1 MKHIFNKEFEHLL
14 RGGTIT
20 GLQPDLLVVFLNLLS
35 KNKKGFRVLVLA
47 DSGFASSFL
56 RQKEF
61 FSGSLF
67 YYPEQSKNAI
77 VPGFET
83 QHNFFRSEALVGLSK
98 PEGGVCTSLESVAHV
113 KNINKK
119 TVFRKLVLEV
129 GQQLDRDSFCEK
141 LFSFGYKKV
150 DYVYNPKEFSLRG
163 EIVDIYPEN
172 TQEPLRVVFAFNVVE
187 EITFFNIDSQR
198 STKNTKGF
206 VFYDLLG
213 EPVEKGK
220 SLFAFFDWD
229 LVINLKN
236 NNNKYTLNPGH
247 EKLSFLSEKKT
258 NTIKNKK
265 ELLVFGNKVGIEN
278 VVVFITKNSRKNNLE
293 KLGFS
298 TQKGLINTTI
308 KIKSKNLYFVPDL
321 KKHRENK
328 AHKPLL
334 INNLSNIVV
343 GDLLVHVSHGVGKF
357 GGLVVRGPSGYEKEY
372 IKLVY
377 KDGGTLFVPIN
388 KANLVHKYVNV
399 GGKPTLNKL
408 GGKEWQKNISKTK
421 KEVEVVSDSLV
432 EIYNSRERPRGFSY
446 TKSLEFE
453 RAIKKSFPF
462 KETIDQKQAIKDVLF
477 DLKSKKPMDRLICG
491 DVGFGKTEVALR
503 AIVRVVAF
511 SKQVVLLC
519 PTTVLS
525 DQHYITTK
533 ERLEPLGVSVAL
545 LSRFQTRKTQKEV
558 LGQVLTGKINLV
570 IGTHRLLSD
579 DVVMPFLGLLIID
592 EEHRFGVKHKES
604 IRALKNNVD
613 VLSMSATPIPRTLQQ
628 SMLGIRDISRIE
640 TPPTTRKP
648 ISTFVEFFSWK
659 RTEQIIEKELLRGG
673 QVYFLH
679 NNVES
684 IEYYVEKIQELFPSE
699 KVDFI
704 HGQQSSKDLEK
715 NLLGFF
721 DGKISVLVCSTIIE
735 SGLDVSNANCIIINN
750 PQNLG
755 LSQLYQI
762 RGRVGRSS
770 RQASCYLFVP
780 KKTKL
785 SEKAY
790 KRLKTIER
798 HTSLGSG
805 YNIATNDLDIRGGG
819 AVFGY
824 KQSGQISRVGLEHY
838 NSLLKKSVGKK
849 LNKKELGKDVDV
861 FFFGKS
867 LIPLFFVKGETER
880 FSFYTKINKATSID
894 SVLDIQNEL
903 IDRYGK
909 PPKETVNYLNLS
921 RLKISLKNSIVKSL
935 SINKNSAVFILD
947 QQKVGETFINSVL
960 SFENKNIQNR
970 KFEEDNECFSLV
982 FSYLDGFDWYK
993 NINSS
998 TNLFFV

>member
-1 MKHIFNKEFEHLL
+1 MKHIFKKEFEHLL
-14 RGGTIT
+14 GGGTLA
-20 GLQPDLLVVFLNLLS
+20 GVSPDLLVVFLSLLS
-35 KNKKGFRVLVLA
+35 KNKKGLRFLVL
-47 DSGFASSFL
+47 SGRGFASSFL
-56 RQKEF
+56 RQKGF
-61 FSGSLF
+61 FNGSLF
-67 YYPEQSKNAI
+67 YYPEQPENAV

-83 QHNFFRSEALVGLSK
+83 QHNLFRSEALVGLSRNR
-98 PEGGVCTSLESVAHV
+98 GGVCTSLKSVAHI

-119 TVFRKLVLEV
+119 TIFRKLVLGV
-129 GQQLDRDSFCEK
+129 GQKIDRDVFCET

-163 EIVDIYPEN
+163 EVVDVYPEN
-172 TQEPLRVVFAFNVVE
+172 IKDPLRVVFAFNEVE

-198 STKNTKGF
+198 SIKNTKRF
-206 VFYDLLG
+206 VFCDLLG

-229 LVINLKN
+229 LIINLKKEN
-236 NNNKYTLNPGH
+236 GGYTLNPGQ
-247 EKLSFLSEKKT
+247 EKISFLSNST
-258 NTIKNKK
+258 PINLNSKK
-265 ELLVFGNKVGIEN
+265 ELLVFGNRVGVEN
-278 VVVFITKNSRKNNLE
+278 VVVFITKNGRKNNLK

-298 TQKGLINTTI
+298 TQKGLINTVV
-308 KIKSKNLYFVPDL
+308 KIKSKNLFFVPDL
-321 KKHRENK
+321 KKHRKNK
-328 AHKPLL
+328 TNKPLL
-334 INNLSNIVV
+334 INNLSNTVV

-357 GGLVVRGPSGYEKEY
+357 GGLVVRGPKSYEKEY

-377 KDGGTLFVPIN
+377 RGGGILFVPIN

-408 GGKEWQKNISKTK
+408 GGKDWEKNISKTK
-421 KEVEVVSDSLV
+421 KEIEVVSDSLV
-432 EIYNSRERPRGFSY
+432 EVYNSREKPRGFSY
-446 TKSLEFE
+446 IKSVDFE

-462 KETIDQKQAIKDVLF
+462 KETRDQKQAIKDVLM
-477 DLKSKKPMDRLICG
+477 DLKNKKPMDRLICG

-525 DQHYITTK
+525 DQHYITAK

-545 LSRFQTRKTQKEV
+545 LSRFQTKKTQTEV
-558 LGQVLTGKINLV
+558 LGQVLTGNINLI

-684 IEYYVEKIQELFPSE
+684 IEYYVEKIQNLFPGE
-699 KVDFI
+699 RVDFI
-704 HGQQSSKDLEK
+704 HGQQNSKDLEK
-715 NLLGFF
+715 NLLSFF
-721 DGKISVLVCSTIIE
+721 GGKISILVCSTIIE

-770 RQASCYLFVP
+770 RQASCYLFIP

-849 LNKKELGKDVDV
+849 LNKKEPSKGVDV

-880 FSFYTKINKATSID
+880 FSFYTKINTATSLDI
-894 SVLDIQNEL
+894 VLDIQNEL

-909 PPKETVNYLNLS
+909 PPKETINYLNLA
-921 RLKISLKNSIVKSL
+921 RLKISLKSSVINSF
-935 SINKNSAVFILD
+935 SINKNNVIFVLNENKIS
-947 QQKVGETFINSVL
+947 ETFINNVL
-960 SFENKNIQNR
+960 SFKNKGIQNR
-970 KFEEDNECFSLV
+970 KFKEIDGSFSLV
-982 FSYLDGFDWYK
+982 FYYLEGFDWYE

-998 TNLFFV
+998 IHLFFV

>member
-1 MKHIFNKEFEHLL
+1 MKHIFNKELEHLL
-14 RGGTIT
+14 GGGTLT
-20 GLQPDLLVVFLNLLS
+20 GVLPDLLMVFLNTVS
-35 KNKKGFRVLVLA
+35 KNKKGLRVLVLA
-47 DSGFASSFL
+47 DRGFASSFL

-61 FSGSLF
+61 FNGSLF

-83 QHNFFRSEALVGLSK
+83 QHNLFRSEALVGLSRDR
-98 PEGGVCTSLESVAHV
+98 GGVCTSLENVAHV

-119 TVFRKLVLEV
+119 TVFKKFVLEV
-129 GQQLDRDSFCEK
+129 DQKLDRDSFCEE

-163 EIVDIYPEN
+163 EIVDVYPEN
-172 TQEPLRVVFAFNVVE
+172 IKDPLRAVFAFNVVE
-187 EITFFNIDSQR
+187 EITFFNVDSQR
-198 STKNTKGF
+198 STKSAKGF

-213 EPVEKGK
+213 DPVEKGK
-220 SLFAFFDWD
+220 SLFAFFEWD
-229 LVINLKN
+229 LVISLEKE
-236 NNNKYTLNPGH
+236 NNKYTLNPGH
-247 EKLSFLSEKKT
+247 EKLGFSSN
-258 NTIKNKK
+258 NTTSTVSNRK
-265 ELLVFGNKVGIEN
+265 ELLAFGNSVGVEN
-278 VVVFITKNSRKNNLE
+278 VVVFITKSSRKNNLE
-293 KLGFS
+293 KRGFS
-298 TQKGLINTTI
+298 TQKGLINTII
-308 KIKSKNLYFVPDL
+308 KVNSKNLYLVPDL
-321 KKHRENK
+321 KKHKKNK
-328 AHKPLL
+328 NHKPLL
-334 INNLSNIVV
+334 INNLSNIVL

-432 EIYNSRERPRGFSY
+432 EIYNSREKPRGFSY
-446 TKSLEFE
+446 IKSVDFE

-462 KETIDQKQAIKDVLF
+462 KETIDQKQAIKDVLI
-477 DLKSKKPMDRLICG
+477 DLKNKKPMDRLICG

-525 DQHYITTK
+525 DQHYITAR

-545 LSRFQTRKTQKEV
+545 LSRFQTKKTQKEV
-558 LGQVLTGKINLV
+558 LGQVLTGSVNLV

-640 TPPTTRKP
+640 TPPTARKP

-679 NNVES
+679 NNVDS
-684 IEYYVEKIQELFPSE
+684 IEYYVEKLQDLFPGE

-704 HGQQSSKDLEK
+704 HGQQNSKDLEK

-838 NSLLKKSVGKK
+838 NNLLKKSVGKK
-849 LNKKELGKDVDV
+849 LNKKEQSKDVDV

-867 LIPLFFVKGETER
+867 LIPLFFLKGETER
-880 FSFYTKINKATSID
+880 FSFYTKINKATNLD
-894 SVLDIQNEL
+894 TVLDIQNEL

-909 PPKETVNYLNLS
+909 PPKETINYLNLS
-921 RLKISLKNSIVKSL
+921 RLKISLKNTVINSL
-935 SINKNSAVFILD
+935 SINKKSVVFILN
-947 QQKVGETFINSVL
+947 QEKIGETFINNVL
-960 SFENKNIQNR
+960 SFKNKNIQNR
-970 KFEEDNECFSLV
+970 KFEETKESFSLV
-982 FSYLDGFDWYK
+982 FYYLDGFDWYE
-993 NINSS
+993 NINASID
-998 TNLFFV
+998 LFFV

>member
-14 RGGTIT
+14 GGGTLT
-20 GLQPDLLVVFLNLLS
+20 GVSPDLLVVFLNFLS
-35 KNKKGFRVLVLA
+35 KNKKRLRVLVLA
-47 DSGFASSFL
+47 GRGFASSFL

-61 FSGSLF
+61 FSGPLF
-67 YYPEQSKNAI
+67 YYPEQTKNAV

-83 QHNFFRSEALVGLSK
+83 QHNLFRSEALVGLSK
-98 PEGGVCTSLESVAHV
+98 HRGGVCISLENVAHV

-119 TVFRKLVLEV
+119 TVFRKLVLDV
-129 GQQLDRDSFCEK
+129 GQKIDRDSFCEK

-150 DYVYNPKEFSLRG
+150 DYVYSPKEFSLRG
-163 EIVDIYPEN
+163 EIVDVYPEN
-172 TQEPLRVVFAFNVVE
+172 IKDPLRVVFAFNVVE

-198 STKNTKGF
+198 SIKDTKGF

-229 LVINLKN
+229 LIINLKKEN
-236 NNNKYTLNPGH
+236 GGYTLNPGQ
-247 EKLSFLSEKKT
+247 EKLSFLSNST
-258 NTIKNKK
+258 TVNPSNKK
-265 ELLVFGNKVGIEN
+265 ELLAFGKKVGVEN
-278 VVVFITKNSRKNNLE
+278 VVVFITKNSRKNNLK

-298 TQKGLINTTI
+298 TQKGLINTTV
-308 KIKSKNLYFVPDL
+308 KIESKNLFFVPDL
-321 KKHRENK
+321 KKHRKNK
-328 AHKPLL
+328 TNKPLL
-334 INNLSNIVV
+334 INNLSNTSL
-343 GDLLVHVSHGVGKF
+343 GDLLVHISHGVGKF

-372 IKLVY
+372 IKLIY

-408 GGKEWQKNISKTK
+408 GGKEWEKNISKTK
-421 KEVEVVSDSLV
+421 KEIEVVSDSLV
-432 EIYNSRERPRGFSY
+432 EIYNSREKPRGFSY
-446 TKSLEFE
+446 IKSVDFE

-462 KETIDQKQAIKDVLF
+462 KETKDQKQAIKDVLL
-477 DLKSKKPMDRLICG
+477 DLKNKKPMDRLICG

-525 DQHYITTK
+525 DQHYITAK

-545 LSRFQTRKTQKEV
+545 LSRFQTKKTQTEV
-558 LGQVLTGKINLV
+558 LGQVLTGNINLV

-684 IEYYVEKIQELFPSE
+684 IEYYVEKIQNLFPNE
-699 KVDFI
+699 RVDFI
-704 HGQQSSKDLEK
+704 HGQQNSKDLEK

-721 DGKISVLVCSTIIE
+721 GGKISVLVCSTIIE

-849 LNKKELGKDVDV
+849 LNKKEPRKGVDV

-880 FSFYTKINKATSID
+880 FSFYTKINKATSLDI
-894 SVLDIQNEL
+894 VLDVQNEL

-909 PPKETVNYLNLS
+909 PPKETINYLNLS
-921 RLKISLKNSIVKSL
+921 RLKISLKGSIINSL
-935 SINKNSAVFILD
+935 SINKNSVVFILD
-947 QQKVGETFINSVL
+947 QEKIGETFINNVL
-960 SFENKNIQNR
+960 SFKNKNIQNR
-970 KFEEDNECFSLV
+970 KFEETKESFSLV
-982 FSYLDGFDWYK
+982 FYYLEGFDWYK
-993 NINSS
+993 NINGL
-998 TNLFFV
+998 TDLFFV

>member
-1 MKHIFNKEFEHLL
+1 MKHIFKKEFEHLL
-14 RGGTIT
+14 GGGTLT
-20 GLQPDLLVVFLNLLS
+20 GLSPDLLVVFLNLLS
-35 KNKKGFRVLVLA
+35 KNKKGLRFLVL
-47 DSGFASSFL
+47 SGREFALRFS

-61 FSGSLF
+61 FNGSLF
-67 YYPEQSKNAI
+67 YYPEQSKNAV

-83 QHNFFRSEALVGLSK
+83 QHNLFRSEALVGLSRNR
-98 PEGGVCTSLESVAHV
+98 GGVCTSLESVAHV

-119 TVFRKLVLEV
+119 TVFRKLVLDV
-129 GQQLDRDSFCEK
+129 GQKIDRDSFCEK

-163 EIVDIYPEN
+163 EIVDVYPEN
-172 TQEPLRVVFAFNVVE
+172 IKDPLRVVFAFNEVE
-187 EITFFNIDSQR
+187 EIAFFNIDSQR
-198 STKNTKGF
+198 STKDAKGF

-220 SLFAFFDWD
+220 SLYAFFDWD
-229 LVINLKN
+229 LVIKLKKEN
-236 NNNKYTLNPGH
+236 NEYTLNPGQ
-247 EKLSFLSEKKT
+247 EKLGFSSNNTLRSLNDKKD
-258 NTIKNKK
+258 
-265 ELLVFGNKVGIEN
+265 LLAFGNRVGVEN
-278 VVVFITKNSRKNNLE
+278 VIVFITKNSRKKSLK

-298 TQKGLINTTI
+298 IQKGLINTI
-308 KIKSKNLYFVPDL
+308 VKIESKNLFFVPDL
-321 KKHRENK
+321 KKHRKNK
-328 AHKPLL
+328 TNKPLL
-334 INNLSNIVV
+334 INNLSNTSL
-343 GDLLVHVSHGVGKF
+343 GDLLVHISHGVGKF

-408 GGKEWQKNISKTK
+408 GGKEWEKNISKTK
-421 KEVEVVSDSLV
+421 KEIEVVSDSLV
-432 EIYNSRERPRGFSY
+432 EIYNSREKPRGFSY
-446 TKSLEFE
+446 IKSVDFE

-462 KETIDQKQAIKDVLF
+462 KETRDQKQAIKDVLL
-477 DLKSKKPMDRLICG
+477 DLKNKKPMDRLICG

-525 DQHYITTK
+525 DQHYITAK
-533 ERLEPLGVSVAL
+533 ERLDPLGVSVAL
-545 LSRFQTRKTQKEV
+545 LSRFQTKKTQTEV
-558 LGQVLTGKINLV
+558 LGQVLTGNINLI

-684 IEYYVEKIQELFPSE
+684 IEYYVEKIQSFFPNE
-699 KVDFI
+699 RVDFI
-704 HGQQSSKDLEK
+704 HGQQNSKNLEK

-721 DGKISVLVCSTIIE
+721 GGKISILVCSTIIE

-770 RQASCYLFVP
+770 RQASCYLFIP

-849 LNKKELGKDVDV
+849 LNKKEPGKGVDV

-880 FSFYTKINKATSID
+880 FSFYTKINTATSLNIV
-894 SVLDIQNEL
+894 SDIQNEL

-909 PPKETVNYLNLS
+909 PPKETINYLNLS
-921 RLKISLKNSIVKSL
+921 RLKISLKNSVVNSF
-935 SINKNSAVFILD
+935 SINKNNVVFMLNQNKIS
-947 QQKVGETFINSVL
+947 ETFINSVL
-960 SFENKNIQNR
+960 FFKNKSIQNR
-970 KFEEDNECFSLV
+970 KFKETKESFSLV
-982 FSYLDGFDWYK
+982 FYYSEGFDWYE
-993 NINSS
+993 NINGLIH
-998 TNLFFV
+998 LFFV